1 MIEAFWRQ
9 LKNQWLYLNSLDSL
23 ESVRKLVQLYVD
35 QHNSVV
41 PHCAHRGQTP
51 DEIYFG
57 TGNEIPEQLAKQ
69 HIEARQR
76 RLVTNRQL
84 TCSLCHSE
92 LEDLKNA
99 RATSSE

>member
-23 ESVRKLVQLYVD
+23 ETVRKLVQFYVD

-41 PHCAHRGQTP
+41 PHSAHCGQTP

-57 TGNEIPEQLAKQ
+57 IGQEVPEQLAKR
-69 HIEARQR
+69 HLEARQQ
-76 RLVTNRQL
+76 RLATNRQRS
-84 TCSLCHSE
+84 CSKCHSQMTLPKMPE
-92 LEDLKNA
+92 G
-99 RATSSE
+99 T